1 MNSLGI
7 YFGPKAICIIETKG
21 KKIISNI
28 QIFQSTISTADLEE
42 RVSVESRAGGITAL
56 IKEELARNKIQ
67 AKEATLCLSG
77 KDLIIRTFEM
87 PMMPREELQSAINFE
102 VKKYIPFKVE
112 DLISDSQV
120 EVDKSS
126 RTNLV
131 LFIGIKKET
140 LAKYISILNQLNLKV
155 KAIEYSA
162 FSILRCLKLTGSNQN
177 GVIGLFATD
186 MSGEDEAT
194 FTVLEN
200 GFPLF
205 SRDIMLTGEPGS
217 LSKPEKTGPEILALL
232 EKLKTEIRVSLD
244 YYNRKFPS
252 KNVKKVFLICNQEFS
267 ADLEALVKE
276 LGLSA
281 KFTDVIRYIQRSIPY
296 SLSFIKGYCTSLCG
310 AIKIGIKVNLLE
322 AKERAA
328 VVKERTLQAET
339 ISLLK
344 GIRLNPGIIF
354 LGIAMCLAVF
364 GYGIY
369 RKVPLAKEF
378 KAITQMRLN
387 IAGIDPDASYEE
399 LTSIDSRKRKKLDD
413 LNNLVQK
420 QMYLTVPLDAVV
432 KALPRGVWLSSF
444 YFNKQDEQKAE
455 LILEGMVYLVK
466 KETEFDAVNKFVSNL
481 KQVPGFFSYFKNIS
495 VKSLD
500 RIQFEGIPVSKFVIS
515 CRTY

>member
-21 KKIISNI
+21 KKIVSNI
-28 QIFQSTISTADLEE
+28 QISQSTISTADLEE
-42 RVSVESRAGGITAL
+42 RASVESRAGGITTL
-56 IKEELARNKIQ
+56 IKEELVRNKIQ

-112 DLISDSQV
+112 DLISDSQI
-120 EVDKSS
+120 EVDKLS
-126 RTNLV
+126 RINLV
-131 LFIGIKKET
+131 LFVGIKKET
-140 LAKYISILNQLNLKV
+140 LTKYISILNQLNLKV

-162 FSILRCLKLTGSNQN
+162 FSILRCLKLTGSNQK
-177 GVIGLFATD
+177 GVIGLFAAD

-205 SRDIMLTGEPGS
+205 SRDIVLTGEPGS
-217 LSKPEKTGPEILALL
+217 MSKPEKTGPEILALL
-232 EKLKTEIRVSLD
+232 ERLKTEIRVSLD

-252 KNVKKVFLICNQEFS
+252 KNIKKVFLLCNQEFS
-267 ADLEALVKE
+267 ADLEALIKE
-276 LGLSA
+276 LGLSV

-328 VVKERTLQAET
+328 VVTGRTLQSET
-339 ISLLK
+339 LSLLK
-344 GIRLNPGIIF
+344 GIRLNLGIIS
-354 LGIAMCLAVF
+354 LGIAICLAVF

-369 RKVPLAKEF
+369 RKIPLANELKV
-378 KAITQMRLN
+378 ITKKRPN
-387 IAGIDPDASYEE
+387 IAGISPDASYEE
-399 LTSIDSRKRKKLDD
+399 LTSIDSRQTEK
-413 LNNLVQK
+413 LNNLNNIIYK
-420 QMYLTVPLDAVV
+420 QLYLTSSLKTIV
-432 KALPRGVWLSSF
+432 KAMPRGLWLSNFSF
-444 YFNKQDEQKAE
+444 IKQDEQKAE

-481 KQVPGFFSYFKNIS
+481 KQGPNFSAYFKNIS

-500 RIQFEGIPVSKFVIS
+500 RTQFEGIPVSKFEIS